1 MNTFSKI
8 IVLAGMLLITFQISF
23 IQAQSAVYV
32 LDIGNAVVGRNM
44 ERDMV
49 RVFDHINSSY
59 KNGQKP
65 TWTGLSDISA
75 RFKEDVN
82 AIWETSRIRIDED
95 TLFRP
100 AIELS
105 GGNYEIRDIQISLV
119 TADSVYY
126 EEAVL
131 TFSPSGKIQN
141 FMIGLPQ
148 HRYSRYIFEA
158 TEEIDRKRRQVI
170 LNFIEQFRTA
180 YNTKNL
186 RFIREVFSD
195 QALIIVGN
203 VVNTSTE
210 GSPFQQQV
218 QYLRFTKDEYLTRL
232 DRVFAQNRFID
243 INFSDISIL
252 RHPNQRFDKIYGV
265 NLVQNYRSSNYADD
279 GYLFLLI
286 DFRKDELNPI
296 IHVRTWQPMDVTQK
310 DEVFMIGDFALY

>member
-1 MNTFSKI
+1 MNKI
-8 IVLAGMLLITFQISF
+8 YKVIVLVGILLSSFHISF
-23 IQAQSAVYV
+23 LKAQSAVYV
-32 LDIGNAVVGRNM
+32 LDIGNAAVGRNM

-49 RVFDHINSSY
+49 RVFNHINSSY
-59 KNGQKP
+59 QNDQKP
-65 TWTGLSDISA
+65 TWMTLEDISV

-131 TFSPSGKIQN
+131 TFDPSGSIQS

-148 HRYSRYIFEA
+148 HRYSRYIYEA

-203 VVNTSTE
+203 VVNTSPE

-218 QYLRFTKDEYLTRL
+218 QYLRFTKEEYLARL
-232 DRVFAQNRFID
+232 DRVFEQNRFID
-243 INFSDISIL
+243 IKFSDISIL

-265 NLVQNYRSSNYADD
+265 NLVQNYRSSNYSDD

-296 IHVRTWQPMDVTQK
+296 IHVRTWQPMDVTKK

>member
-1 MNTFSKI
+1 
-8 IVLAGMLLITFQISF
+8 MLLGNVQISSL
-23 IQAQSAVYV
+23 QAQSAVYV
-32 LDIGNAVVGRNM
+32 LDVGNAVVGRNM
-44 ERDMV
+44 EQEMI
-49 RVFDHINSSY
+49 RVFDHINFSF
-59 KNGQKP
+59 KNEHKP
-65 TWTGLSDISA
+65 TWTGLSDVSA
-75 RFKEDVN
+75 QFKEDVN
-82 AIWETSRIRIDED
+82 AIWETSSIRIDED

-100 AIELS
+100 AIELT

-119 TADSVYY
+119 TPDSTYY

-131 TFSPSGKIQN
+131 TFSPNGKIQS

-203 VVNTSTE
+203 VVNTSPE

-218 QYLRFTKDEYLTRL
+218 QYLRFTKEEYLTRL

>member
-1 MNTFSKI
+1 
-8 IVLAGMLLITFQISF
+8 MLLGTFQISI

-49 RVFDHINSSY
+49 RVFDHINSSF
-59 KNGQKP
+59 KNEQKP
-65 TWTGLSDISA
+65 SWTGLSDISA

-131 TFSPSGKIQN
+131 TFSPNGKIQS

-170 LNFIEQFRTA
+170 LNFI
-180 YNTKNL
+180 
-186 RFIREVFSD
+186 
-195 QALIIVGN
+195 
-203 VVNTSTE
+203 
-210 GSPFQQQV
+210 
-218 QYLRFTKDEYLTRL
+218 
-232 DRVFAQNRFID
+232 
-243 INFSDISIL
+243 
-252 RHPNQRFDKIYGV
+252 
-265 NLVQNYRSSNYADD
+265 
-279 GYLFLLI
+279 
-286 DFRKDELNPI
+286 
-296 IHVRTWQPMDVTQK
+296 
-310 DEVFMIGDFALY
+310 

>member
-1 MNTFSKI
+1 
-8 IVLAGMLLITFQISF
+8 
-23 IQAQSAVYV
+23 
-32 LDIGNAVVGRNM
+32 M
-44 ERDMV
+44 EREIT
-49 RVFDHINSSY
+49 RVLNHINTSFES
-59 KNGQKP
+59 GQRP
-65 TWTGLSDISA
+65 SWAGLSDISPN
-75 RFKEDVN
+75 FKEDVN
-82 AIWETSRIRIDED
+82 SIWETSSIRIDED

-100 AIELS
+100 AIQLS

-131 TFSPSGKIQN
+131 TFSPSGNIQR

-180 YNTKNL
+180 YNTKNSK
-186 RFIREVFSD
+186 FIREVFSD

-203 VVNTSTE
+203 VVNTSSE

-218 QYLRFTKDEYLTRL
+218 QYLRFTKEEYLTRL

-252 RHPNQRFDKIYGV
+252 RHPNERFDKIYGV
-265 NLVQNYRSSNYADD
+265 NLVQNYRSSNYSDD

-286 DFRKDELNPI
+286 DFRRDELNPL
-296 IHVRTWQPMDVTQK
+296 IHVRTWQPMDSTNK